1 MHNRAHLPLAILL
14 LAGLLAVAA
23 IGWRVLAGEAGG
35 GAICA
40 RVLTG
45 SPASEPTDPPVS
57 LPGAGDAAPLV
68 TEDAPATWSLTGRVT
83 DDLGRPLAGAIV
95 RIGARRAAAGD
106 AGEFVLQGLSALD
119 KGARLVAVA
128 HADWYASDRLEV
140 RGPIAPG
147 DTAPRL
153 EFALDR
159 GASLAGQ
166 VLRADG
172 TAVAG
177 ARIVAQS
184 NHGRST
190 LPREPY
196 VADEQC
202 TGWDGRFLFECV
214 EDGTWT
220 VTAEAGGFVGWRV
233 ALDVQ
238 AGDSATLPPF
248 VLADVASLDGRVVD
262 RSGAPVAKA
271 EVRFAWLGPDG
282 EGDAAPSMGAPVS
295 ETRGDGSASRAIV
308 NVPYPRTSAADGS
321 FHVQDLVP
329 GVWRVAAVPPP
340 GMLGPVPG
348 VVRVALGPGAELDV
362 DVPLAE
368 PRRLRGV
375 VVDETG
381 RTLADLQVMAEERGL
396 LAWRR
401 VPLDVRTDPLGRF
414 VFEVAPGADVR
425 LTAEWQ
431 ARDLFAHQDVGPDDD
446 AVQLVLER
454 RVRQDDGDSGGTSDW
469 GSEPGAPP

>member
-1 MHNRAHLPLAILL
+1 MHHRAHLPLAVVL
-14 LAGLLAVAA
+14 LAGLLAAA
-23 IGWRVLAGEAGG
+23 AGGWRVLVGEPAGG
-35 GAICA
+35 AACA
-40 RVLTG
+40 QVLTG
-45 SPASEPTDPPVS
+45 SPASQPDDSPVA

-68 TEDAPATWSLTGRVT
+68 AEDAPATWSLTGRVT

-95 RIGARRAAAGD
+95 RVGARWAAASP
-106 AGEFVLQGLSALD
+106 AGEFVLEGLSALD
-119 KGARLVAVA
+119 QGARLGAVA
-128 HADWYASDRLEV
+128 HADWYASERLEV
-140 RGPIAPG
+140 RGPVAPG

-153 EFALDR
+153 EFTLER

-177 ARIVAQS
+177 ARIVAQ
-184 NHGRST
+184 GDRSRSPK
-190 LPREPY
+190 PREPY

-214 EDGTWT
+214 ASGTWT
-220 VTAEAGGFVGWRV
+220 VTAEAGGLVGWRTS
-233 ALDVQ
+233 LDVQ
-238 AGDSATLPPF
+238 PGDAAALPPF
-248 VLADVASLDGRVVD
+248 VLADVASLDGRVLD

-271 EVRFAWLGPDG
+271 EVRFAWLGPNG
-282 EGDAAPSMGAPVS
+282 EGDAASGILPPSS
-295 ETRGDGSASRAIV
+295 ETHGDRAASRAIV

-348 VVRVALGPGAELDV
+348 VVRVALGPGAALDV

-368 PRRLRGV
+368 PRHLRGV
-375 VVDETG
+375 LVDETG
-381 RTLADLQVMAEERGL
+381 RTLADLQVMAQERGL

-401 VPLDVRTDPLGRF
+401 LPLEVRTDPLGRF
-414 VFEVAPGADVR
+414 AFEVAPGADVR

-431 ARDLFAHQDVGPDDD
+431 ARDLFAQQDVGPGVDT
-446 AVQLVLER
+446 VQLVLER
-454 RVRQDDGDSGGTSDW
+454 RARPEDGDSGGTSDW